1 MRGLS
6 FAIACVVVSV
16 AVPRAQNTNV
26 VIQPPTVTGPIAL
39 TTALRSPD
47 HGYPYNATPIDLAKQ
62 GYVEEE
68 FFLSGQ
74 ANRYSTPAGE
84 RGTVLDTNHAYTTR
98 IVVRRPK
105 AAARFNGT
113 AIVEWYNVS
122 QGHDG
127 EFEWFQAYDHFLRSG
142 FAWVGVS
149 AQAAGVNALKEWS
162 PVRYATLDVT
172 RGGTIQVDAM
182 SYDIFSQAALAV
194 RGKGTRDIM
203 GGLRVQ
209 RVIATGHSQSAGR
222 LYTYFH
228 SVHPL
233 TSKMYD
239 AVLLHGGGGR
249 VSPDLNVKVFK
260 YLDESDVIGQANS
273 RVVDSAGYRQWE
285 IAGSSHLDAQFSRSM
300 AALGLRVSGMRPVEG
315 APAIAG
321 PSISGGEK
329 GNGAVGNGA
338 GPENE
343 GTNGGCAQPP
353 FSRVPSYHVLGAA
366 FDAVH
371 RWLVDGVLPP
381 SAPPVELR
389 QLPPDAGAPA
399 DAARGR
405 GGPSTALG
413 TSPSTALGTGRGA
426 AGPRWDIVRD
436 DLGLARGGIRVAA
449 LAAPIARNTGDNV
462 GTAAVTATGERNC
475 RLMGSSEPFD
485 AARLASLYPTHDAYV
500 AKVRE
505 ATEKLLRGG
514 FIDKVDADQT
524 IRDAEKSAVG
534 RGSASGATNK
544 TATR

>member
-6 FAIACVVVSV
+6 LAIACVFVIV

-39 TTALRSPD
+39 TTPLRSPD
-47 HGYPYNATPIDLAKQ
+47 HGYPYNATPIDLVKQ

-68 FFLSGQ
+68 FFLSGE
-74 ANRYSTPAGE
+74 ANRYSTPAGT
-84 RGTVLDTNHAYTTR
+84 RGAVLDTNHAYTTR

-105 AAARFNGT
+105 TTARFNGT

-127 EFEWFQAYDHFLRSG
+127 EFEWFQTSDHLLRSG

-149 AQAAGVNALKEWS
+149 AQAVGVHALKEWS
-162 PVRYATLDVT
+162 PVRYAGLDVT
-172 RGGTIQVDAM
+172 RGGTIQVDAL

-194 RGKGTRDIM
+194 RGKGTRDVM

-260 YLDESDVIGQANS
+260 YLDESDVIGQANN
-273 RVVDSAGYRQWE
+273 RVSESAGYRQWE

-300 AALGLRVSGMRPVEG
+300 AGLGLRVSGMRPVEG
-315 APAIAG
+315 TPAIAG

-329 GNGAVGNGA
+329 GNGAAGNGA

-343 GTNGGCAQPP
+343 GPNGGCAQPP

-371 RWLVDGVLPP
+371 RWLTDGVLPP
-381 SAPPVELR
+381 TAPPIELK
-389 QLPPDAGAPA
+389 QLPLDVSATA

-405 GGPSTALG
+405 GGPSTPLG
-413 TSPSTALGTGRGA
+413 TDRGP

-436 DLGLARGGIRVAA
+436 ELGLARGGIRLAA
-449 LAAPIARNTGDNV
+449 VAAPIARNTGDNV
-462 GTAAVTATGERNC
+462 GGAGVTATGERNC

-500 AKVRE
+500 ARVRE
-505 ATEKLLRGG
+505 TTEKLLKGG
-514 FIDKVDADQT
+514 FIDKVDAETT
-524 IRDAEKSAVG
+524 IRDAEKSGVG
-534 RGSASGATNK
+534 RLPIPSAPNR
-544 TATR
+544 TAAR

>member
-1 MRGLS
+1 MG
-6 FAIACVVVSV
+6 AV
-16 AVPRAQNTNV
+16 ARAQNTNV
-26 VIQPPTVTGPIAL
+26 VIQPPTVTGPIAV
-39 TTALRSPD
+39 TTPLRSPD
-47 HGYPYNATPIDLAKQ
+47 HGYPYNATPLDLAKQ

-68 FFLSGQ
+68 FLLSGQ

-105 AAARFNGT
+105 TAGRFNGT

-127 EFEWFQAYDHFLRSG
+127 EFEWFQAYDRFLRSG

-162 PVRYATLDVT
+162 PARYASLDVT
-172 RGGTIQVDAM
+172 RGGTIQVDAL

-260 YLDESDVIGQANS
+260 YLDESDVIGQANG
-273 RVVDSAGYRQWE
+273 RMPDSAGYRQWE

-315 APAIAG
+315 SPAIVG

-329 GNGAVGNGA
+329 GNGAAGNGA
-338 GPENE
+338 GAENE
-343 GTNGGCAQPP
+343 GPNGGCAQPP
-353 FSRVPSYHVLGAA
+353 FSRVPSYHVLGTA
-366 FDAVH
+366 FDAMH

-381 SAPPVELR
+381 TGPPIELK
-389 QLPPDAGAPA
+389 QLPPDAS
-399 DAARGR
+399 AAATAGR
-405 GGPSTALG
+405 DREGPST
-413 TSPSTALGTGRGA
+413 SLGTGRGP

-436 DLGLARGGIRVAA
+436 DLGLARGGIRLAA
-449 LAAPIARNTGDNV
+449 VAAPIAKNTGDNV
-462 GTAAVTATGERNC
+462 GSAAVAASGERNC

-485 AARLASLYPTHDAYV
+485 ATRLASLYPTHDAYV
-500 AKVRE
+500 AKVKE
-505 ATEKLLRGG
+505 ATEKLLKAG
-514 FIDKVDADQT
+514 FIDKVDAEQT
-524 IRDAEKSAVG
+524 IREADKSTIG
-534 RGSASGATNK
+534 RPAASGASNK
-544 TATR
+544 TAAR

>member
-6 FAIACVVVSV
+6 LAIACVVVIG

-26 VIQPPTVTGPIAL
+26 VIQPPTITGPIAL
-39 TTALRSPD
+39 TTPLRGPD

-68 FFLSGQ
+68 FFLAGQ

-84 RGTVLDTNHAYTTR
+84 RGTVLDTDHAFTTR

-105 AAARFNGT
+105 QASRFNGT

-127 EFEWFQAYDHFLRSG
+127 EFEWFQSYEHFLRAG
-142 FAWVGVS
+142 YTWVGVS
-149 AQAAGVNALKEWS
+149 AQAVGVNALKEWS
-162 PVRYATLDVT
+162 QARYGSLDVT
-172 RGGTIQVDAM
+172 RGGAMMGDAL
-182 SYDIFSQAALAV
+182 SYDIFSAAGLAV
-194 RGKGTRDIM
+194 RGKGTRDVM

-209 RVIATGHSQSAGR
+209 RLIATGHSQSAGR

-233 TSKMYD
+233 TSKVYD

-260 YLDESDVIGQANS
+260 YLDESDVIGQANN
-273 RVVDSAGYRQWE
+273 RVADSAGYRQWE

-315 APAIAG
+315 APVIVG

-343 GTNGGCAQPP
+343 GPNGGCAQPP
-353 FSRVPSYHVLGAA
+353 FSRVPSYQVLGAA
-366 FDAVH
+366 VDAVH
-371 RWLVDGVLPP
+371 RWVTDGVLPP
-381 SAPPVELR
+381 SGPPIELK
-389 QLPPDAGAPA
+389 QLPPDASSAAG
-399 DAARGR
+399 DARGR
-405 GGPSTALG
+405 GA
-413 TSPSTALGTGRGA
+413 RGGA
-426 AGPRWDIVRD
+426 PAGPRWEILRD
-436 DLGLARGGIRVAA
+436 DLGLARGGIRLAA
-449 LAAPIARNTGDNV
+449 VAAPIAKNTGDNV
-462 GTAAVTATGERNC
+462 GGAAVAATGERNC

-485 AARLASLYPTHDAYV
+485 AARLASLYPTHDVYV
-500 AKVRE
+500 ARVKD
-505 ATEKLLRGG
+505 ATEKLVKAG
-514 FIDKVDADQT
+514 FIDKADAETT
-524 IRDAEKSAVG
+524 IRDAEKSTIG
-534 RGSASGATNK
+534 RG
-544 TATR
+544 

>member
-1 MRGLS
+1 MRGVGL
-6 FAIACVVVSV
+6 AIACVFVLVVAS
-16 AVPRAQNTNV
+16 RAQNTNV
-26 VIQPPTVTGPIAL
+26 VMSPPTVSGPIAQ
-39 TTALRSPD
+39 TSALRSPD

-68 FFLSGQ
+68 FFLSGM
-74 ANRYSTPAGE
+74 ANRYSTPAGQ
-84 RGTVLDTNHAYTTR
+84 RGTVLDTAHAYTTR

-105 AAARFNGT
+105 QASAFNGT

-127 EFEWFQAYDHFLRSG
+127 EFEWFQAYDHFLRNG
-142 FAWVGVS
+142 FAWIGVS
-149 AQAAGVNALKEWS
+149 AQAVGVNALKEWS
-162 PVRYATLDVT
+162 PARYAGLDVT
-172 RGGTIQVDAM
+172 RGGTIQVDAL

-194 RGKGTRDIM
+194 RGKGTRDVM

-249 VSPDLNVKVFK
+249 VSPDLNVRVFK
-260 YLDESDVIGQANS
+260 YLDESDVIGQGNN
-273 RVVDSAGYRQWE
+273 RVADSAGYRQWE

-315 APAIAG
+315 SPAIAG

-329 GNGAVGNGA
+329 GNGGAGNGA

-343 GTNGGCAQPP
+343 GSNGGCAQPP

-366 FDAVH
+366 FDALH
-371 RWLVDGVLPP
+371 RWLADGVLPP
-381 SAPPVELR
+381 TAPPIELKP
-389 QLPPDAGAPA
+389 LPPDVTVAA
-399 DAARGR
+399 DAARGGAR
-405 GGPSTALG
+405 GP
-413 TSPSTALGTGRGA
+413 

-436 DLGLARGGIRVAA
+436 ELGLARGGIRLAA
-449 LAAPIARNTGDNV
+449 VAAPIARNTGDNV
-462 GTAAVTATGERNC
+462 GSAAVSATGERNC

-505 ATEKLLRGG
+505 ATEKLLKAGL
-514 FIDKVDADQT
+514 IDKVDAEAT
-524 IRDAEKSAVG
+524 IRDADKSAIG
-534 RGSASGATNK
+534 RPPASSASNK
-544 TATR
+544 TAAR